1 MFKRLLMVAVV
12 GFMVFASSAAFAQ
25 FGGLKGMVDGAKK
38 TVGGGASTGDLSASK
53 GSAVNAYLA
62 STQALTLSLEKA
74 AEAFGVKTEVLEKL
88 AVVKALKEGN
98 INDKDLEKARK
109 SSEEAQAIIK
119 EKMNATTAPSVE
131 SKALMAE
138 SMIHL
143 ADGIQKETELV
154 GEVQAL
160 SSQAQ
165 AAVSSASPM
174 EMLKVKDIAG
184 TALTLV
190 KAIPM
195 DLKLSKDILSAY
207 VTYAKANNISTP
219 SNASNL
225 LKGE

>member
-1 MFKRLLMVAVV
+1 MFKKLVMMAVV
-12 GFMVFASSAAFAQ
+12 GFMVFVSSAAFAQ

-38 TVGGGASTGDLSASK
+38 TVDDGASTGDLSASK

-62 STQALTLSLEKA
+62 STQALILSLEKA

-88 AVVKALKEGN
+88 AVVKSLKEGN

-119 EKMNATTAPSVE
+119 QKMSETTVPSVE

-143 ADGIQKETELV
+143 VDAIQKETELI
-154 GEVQAL
+154 GEVQSL

-174 EMLKVKDIAG
+174 EMLKVKDIAS

-190 KAIPM
+190 KAVPM
-195 DLKLSKDILSAY
+195 DLKLFKDILSAY
-207 VTYAKANNISTP
+207 LMYAKANNIATP